1 MASSSEPMMQFTFED
16 LRSENR
22 CLRNLVVSL
31 SATVL
36 RNVAVNFYKNSRAVN
51 STDAEQ
57 FVREAE
63 DCFRC
68 AKIPGLKTEIADG
81 LEVAGYEL
89 LAKVVEIETSR
100 QRLKW
105 KK

>member
-1 MASSSEPMMQFTFED
+1 MASSSEPMMQCSSED
-16 LRSENR
+16 LRSENQH
-22 CLRNLVVSL
+22 LRNLVVSL

-36 RNVAVNFYKNSRAVN
+36 RNGAVNVYKNSRAVN
-51 STDAEQ
+51 SADAEQ

-68 AKIPGLKTEIADG
+68 AKMPGLKKEIADG
-81 LEVAGYEL
+81 LQVAAHEL
-89 LAKVVEIETSR
+89 LARAAEIEAIR

>member
-1 MASSSEPMMQFTFED
+1 MASSSEPMMKCTFED
-16 LRSENR
+16 LRSENQR
-22 CLRNLVVSL
+22 LRNLVVSL

-36 RNVAVNFYKNSRAVN
+36 RNVAVNFYKNNCAVN

-68 AKIPGLKTEIADG
+68 AKIPRLKKEIADG
-81 LEVAGYEL
+81 LEVAGHERL
-89 LAKVVEIETSR
+89 GTILENVVT
-100 QRLKW
+100 
-105 KK
+105 

>member
-1 MASSSEPMMQFTFED
+1 MASSSKSMMQCTFEA

-22 CLRNLVVSL
+22 RLRNLVVSL

-36 RNVAVNFYKNSRAVN
+36 RNVAVNFAEQSRREQ
-51 STDAEQ
+51 DHAEQ

-63 DCFRC
+63 VASLREY
-68 AKIPGLKTEIADG
+68 PGLKTEIADG

-89 LAKVVEIETSR
+89 PAKVVEIERHGSA
-100 QRLKW
+100 
-105 KK
+105 

>member
-1 MASSSEPMMQFTFED
+1 MASSSEPMMQCTVED
-16 LRSENR
+16 LRSENQR
-22 CLRNLVVSL
+22 LRNLIVSL
-31 SATVL
+31 SATLL

-57 FVREAE
+57 FLREAE
-63 DCFRC
+63 DCLRC
-68 AKIPGLKTEIADG
+68 ATIPGLKKEISDG
-81 LEVAGYEL
+81 LEVAGHEF
-89 LAKVVEIETSR
+89 LAKAVEIETIR

>member
-1 MASSSEPMMQFTFED
+1 MASSFEPMMQCTFED
-16 LRSENR
+16 LRSENQH
-22 CLRNLVVSL
+22 LRNLVVSL

-36 RNVAVNFYKNSRAVN
+36 RNVTVNFYKNSPAVK

-68 AKIPGLKTEIADG
+68 AKIPGSKRKSPMAW
-81 LEVAGYEL
+81 
-89 LAKVVEIETSR
+89 
-100 QRLKW
+100 KW
-105 KK
+105 RVTNSWRKL

>member
-1 MASSSEPMMQFTFED
+1 MASSSEPMMQCTFED
-16 LRSENR
+16 LRSENQH
-22 CLRNLVVSL
+22 LRNLVVSL

-36 RNVAVNFYKNSRAVN
+36 RNGAVNVYKNSPAVN
-51 STDAEQ
+51 GTDAEQ

-68 AKIPGLKTEIADG
+68 AKIPGLKKEIADG
-81 LEVAGYEL
+81 LEVAGHEL
-89 LAKVVEIETSR
+89 LAKAVEIEATR

>member
-1 MASSSEPMMQFTFED
+1 MASSSEPMKCTFED

-22 CLRNLVVSL
+22 RLRNLVVSL

-36 RNVAVNFYKNSRAVN
+36 RNAAVTFYKNSRAVN

-68 AKIPGLKTEIADG
+68 AKIPGLKKEIADG
-81 LEVAGYEL
+81 LEVAGHEL

>member
-1 MASSSEPMMQFTFED
+1 MAPPSEPMMQRTIED
-16 LRSENR
+16 LRSENQH
-22 CLRNLVVSL
+22 LRNLVVSL

-36 RNVAVNFYKNSRAVN
+36 RSAAVNFYKNSRAVN
-51 STDAEQ
+51 STDAGQ

-63 DCFRC
+63 NCFRC
-68 AKIPGLKTEIADG
+68 AKIPGLKKEITDG
-81 LEVAGYEL
+81 LEVAGNEL
-89 LAKVVEIETSR
+89 LAKAVEIETIR